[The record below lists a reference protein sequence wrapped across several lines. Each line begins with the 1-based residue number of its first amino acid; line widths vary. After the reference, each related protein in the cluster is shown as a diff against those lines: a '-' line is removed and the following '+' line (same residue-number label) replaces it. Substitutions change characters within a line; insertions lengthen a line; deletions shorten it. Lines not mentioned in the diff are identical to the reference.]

1 MSSPAAGTAILPLYL
16 LLAGGTAVLWLWARK
31 PADPVPPLVEVD
43 GLWSYYATAYRFIK
57 NSGDLILQAYVRDR
71 HGVFRIPR
79 LFRWDYLAN
88 GADRVSEV
96 AGAREDVLSFRHGVD
111 ETLQVTYMMGS
122 EIRDNPYH
130 NHTVQTTLTRN
141 LARCF
146 PEVKDEIVC
155 AFDDVLSLKDEEW
168 KPFAVF
174 PSTMRVVARTT
185 NRLFVGLPLCRNQA
199 YLNISI
205 GYTVAV
211 FKRCHILSLFPRWI
225 RPIIGPLMS
234 PKKEADRRTLE
245 FLGPIISERLAKEE
259 ELGPD
264 WPDKPNDLISW
275 LMQDAA
281 PADKTVPALAHRVL
295 IVNMAAIHTSTM
307 TLVNVLLDLTTYPSH
322 IQSMREEVERVIMQE
337 GWTKAALN
345 SMHLVDSFIRESQ
358 RLNGSSPVALT
369 RKVVAKDGF
378 KFSDGTFIPF
388 GSYLATSGRA
398 VQHDP
403 ENYDRPEIF
412 DGFRFARMREEIEQ
426 NTDHAVFKNHM
437 ISISPTHLAFGY
449 GRHACPGRF
458 FAATELKAMLAH
470 ILITYDVKSD
480 EGRPGEYSFG
490 RVRALNPTT
499 KILIRK
505 RQ

>member
-1 MSSPAAGTAILPLYL
+1 MSSPTPGTSIPPLYI
-16 LLAGGTAVLWLWARK
+16 LLAGGTTVLWLWTRK

-57 NSGDLILQAYVRDR
+57 NSSDLILQAYVRDR

-88 GADRVSEV
+88 GADRVAEV
-96 AGAREDVLSFRHGVD
+96 AAAREDVLSFMHGVD
-111 ETLQVTYMMGS
+111 ETLQVSYMMGS

-130 NHTVQTTLTRN
+130 HHTVQTTLTRN

-146 PEVKDEIVC
+146 PQVKDEIVC

-168 KPFAVF
+168 KPFAVL
-174 PSTMRVVARTT
+174 PGAMKVVARTT
-185 NRLFVGLPLCRNQA
+185 NRLFVGLPLCRNQE

-205 GYTVAV
+205 RYTIAV
-211 FKRCHILSLFPRWI
+211 FKRCHILSLFPHWI
-225 RPIIGPLMS
+225 RPVIGPLMS
-234 PKKEADRRTLE
+234 PKKEADRH
-245 FLGPIISERLAKEE
+245 K
-259 ELGPD
+259 LGPD

-307 TLVNVLLDLTTYPSH
+307 ALVNVLFDLTTYPSH
-322 IQSMREEVERVIMQE
+322 IQPMREEVERVIMQE

-358 RLNGSSPVALT
+358 RLNGSSPV
-369 RKVVAKDGF
+369 VAKDGF
-378 KFSDGTFIPF
+378 RFSDGTFIPF

-398 VQHDP
+398 VQHDA
-403 ENYDRPEIF
+403 ENYERPETF
-412 DGFRFARMREEIEQ
+412 DGFRFARMREELEQ
-426 NTDHAVFKNHM
+426 NADHAVFKNHM
-437 ISISPTHLAFGY
+437 ISTSPTHLVFGY

-480 EGRPGEYSFG
+480 EGRPVEYSFG
-490 RVRALNPTT
+490 RVRTASPTAT
-499 KILIRK
+499 ILIRK